1 MRRIVRLLA
10 CLVGSSL
17 VAGCTVA
24 EPSFRSDLG
33 GYAMIHEEPGE
44 TVVIRRADTEERQSP
59 S

>member
-1 MRRIVRLLA
+1 MRRTVRMLA
-10 CLVGSSL
+10 CLVGLSL
-17 VAGCTVA
+17 LAGCTVA

-44 TVVIRRADTEERQSP
+44 TVVIRRADGEDRQST

>member
-33 GYAMIHEEPGE
+33 GYAMIHEGPGQ
-44 TVVIRRADTEERQSP
+44 TVVNRRADIEERQSE